1 MPCST
6 PSFYTGVALLF
17 QLVLGMLIA
26 LLLDSDR
33 KGYGILRAMMTLPLV
48 IPPAVTAMM
57 FLLML
62 NGSFG
67 VLSRGIIELGLLPPG
82 FSILGNASTA
92 MAGVLLAEIW
102 QWTPF
107 MVLIM
112 LAGLRSLP
120 KEPFEAA
127 AIDGAN
133 AFQVFFKLTLPMMS
147 KVIAIAVLI
156 RGIDLFRIFDY
167 VKVMTDSG
175 PGTATETLTSYAG
188 RIYFGNAD
196 FPYASTIALLTLDPR
211 HHRLDA
217 LHEDLQGEALME
229 LSRPWQILRDIVAV
243 LVTGLFMFPIL
254 WWALTSIK
262 PISAIF
268 DKDRVVFFDFVP
280 TWINYG
286 VTMLGMSRS
295 QLAIDQG
302 IGMGV
307 GGAEAYDSRQLDP
320 RFDHRLGRLHGGD
333 HGDRGARRLCAVAHG
348 LPRPRDLSQ
357 LGSRA
362 SVSCRPSPSS
372 FRW

>member
-1 MPCST
+1 MATAVDRQPWLPRWMTSEHPLPWLLPASALMIVFGVFPLYKAIESSLYRKNAAT
-6 PSFYTGVALLF
+6 RKLVFDPDYNWVKVFGDERVWNALFNTLLYTGIALVF

-33 KGYGILRAMMTLPLV
+33 KGYGVMRAMMTLPLV

-67 VLSRGIIELGLLPPG
+67 VIARGIIALGLLPPG
-82 FSILGNASTA
+82 YSVLGQSSTA

-127 AIDGAN
+127 AIDGATPVQ
-133 AFQVFFKLTLPMMS
+133 AFFKLTLPMMS

-156 RGIDLFRIFDY
+156 RGIDLLRAFDY

-175 PGTATETLTSYAG
+175 PGTATEMMTSYAG

-196 FPYASTIALLTLDPR
+196 FPYASTISLLTL
-211 HHRLDA
+211 
-217 LHEDLQGEALME
+217 
-229 LSRPWQILRDIVAV
+229 V
-243 LVTGLFMFPIL
+243 LVILVSTVFMKVF
-254 WWALTSIK
+254 
-262 PISAIF
+262 
-268 DKDRVVFFDFVP
+268 RVK
-280 TWINYG
+280 
-286 VTMLGMSRS
+286 L
-295 QLAIDQG
+295 
-302 IGMGV
+302 
-307 GGAEAYDSRQLDP
+307 
-320 RFDHRLGRLHGGD
+320 
-333 HGDRGARRLCAVAHG
+333 
-348 LPRPRDLSQ
+348 
-357 LGSRA
+357 
-362 SVSCRPSPSS
+362 
-372 FRW
+372 

>member
-1 MPCST
+1 MAGTAATMTSGTEQMAKRSWLPRWLSSEHPFPWLFPASALMIVFGVYPLLYAIGLSLYRKNAAT
-6 PSFYTGVALLF
+6 RKMVFQPEYNWLKILGDERVHNALFNTFLYTGIALVF

-26 LLLDSDR
+26 LLLDTDR
-33 KGYGILRAMMTLPLV
+33 KGYGILRALMTLPLV

-67 VLSRGIIELGLLPPG
+67 VLSRGIIATGLLPVG
-82 FSILGNASTA
+82 FSILGNSSTA

-133 AFQVFFKLTLPMMS
+133 GFQTFFKLTLPMMS

-156 RGIDLFRIFDY
+156 RGIDLFRAFDY

-196 FPYASTIALLTLDPR
+196 FPYASTIALLTL
-211 HHRLDA
+211 
-217 LHEDLQGEALME
+217 
-229 LSRPWQILRDIVAV
+229 IIVIV
-243 LVTGLFMFPIL
+243 VSTLFMR
-254 WWALTSIK
+254 
-262 PISAIF
+262 IF
-268 DKDRVVFFDFVP
+268 KVK
-280 TWINYG
+280 
-286 VTMLGMSRS
+286 L
-295 QLAIDQG
+295 
-302 IGMGV
+302 
-307 GGAEAYDSRQLDP
+307 
-320 RFDHRLGRLHGGD
+320 
-333 HGDRGARRLCAVAHG
+333 
-348 LPRPRDLSQ
+348 
-357 LGSRA
+357 
-362 SVSCRPSPSS
+362 
-372 FRW
+372 